1 MKGCTIGLLCKRR
14 FYMAV
19 DKSIN
24 GKVILITGGTD
35 GIGKEAARQLA
46 IMGATIVVVGRSRSK
61 TKRIVDEIISMSGND
76 RVAYLLADLSSQ
88 SEIRKL
94 AQDFRKRFN
103 RLDVLVNNAG
113 SVFLRRRLSA
123 DGIEMTFALNHLA
136 YFLLTNLLL
145 DLIKASAPSRIVNTS
160 SGSHLGGKINFHD
173 VNLSRRYFFQRAY
186 AQSKLANVMFT
197 FELASR
203 LEGSGVTVNA
213 VHPGFVKTNMGA
225 HYNRIVRILKPLI
238 FRTGIPVEDGAET
251 LVYLASSPE
260 VEEISG
266 EYFYRLKKRETNPLA
281 QDKDGQ
287 KRLWRLSEQM
297 VGEF

>member
-1 MKGCTIGLLCKRR
+1 
-14 FYMAV
+14 V
-19 DKSIN
+19 
-24 GKVILITGGTD
+24 
-35 GIGKEAARQLA
+35 
-46 IMGATIVVVGRSRSK
+46 
-61 TKRIVDEIISMSGND
+61 
-76 RVAYLLADLSSQ
+76 
-88 SEIRKL
+88 
-94 AQDFRKRFN
+94 QDFRRRFN

-287 KRLWRLSEQM
+287 KRLWTLSEQM
-297 VGEF
+297 VGDF